1 MGDKDTEHT
10 GISGNSGAESG
21 GKSNSAEGIL
31 TESES
36 HPKLAESGEKALNEG
51 EKIPQIPER
60 ETIEK
65 RYAQEIDSLKK
76 MLEQK
81 EGIIHDYE
89 NLLKKIQA
97 DFDNY
102 RKRIERE
109 REEYSKFVNEKIVR
123 KLLII
128 VDDLDRGLA
137 ESKGNGGYDSFKQGI
152 EKIRNNTMQLLFE
165 EGLKEIPTK
174 GRFDPYF
181 HEALVVEENPDYED
195 NEIVEVYQK
204 GFTLG
209 GKVLRPSKVRVSRN
223 PPKKGEDGQEQNE
236 V

>member
-1 MGDKDTEHT
+1 MGEKDSEQT
-10 GISGNSGAESG
+10 GIKDKSGAESG
-21 GKSNSAEGIL
+21 GNAGSVEGTL
-31 TESES
+31 TESENR
-36 HPKLAESGEKALNEG
+36 PKLAEGGEKALNEA
-51 EKIPQIPER
+51 EKIPQISER
-60 ETIEK
+60 ETVEK
-65 RYAQEIDSLKK
+65 MHAREMDSLKK
-76 MLEQK
+76 VLEQK

-109 REEYSKFVNEKIVR
+109 REEYTKFVNERIVR
-123 KLLII
+123 KLLTI

-137 ESKGNGGYDSFKQGI
+137 DSKGNGGYDAFKQGI
-152 EKIRNNTMQLLFE
+152 EKIRDNTMQLLLE

-174 GRFDPYF
+174 GKFDPYF

-223 PPKKGEDGQEQNE
+223 PPKKDHEDQEKSD